1 MAPKFGTSGLRGL
14 VIELTPELIEGYVHA
29 FLQVCP
35 IGSGLFVARDLRQS
49 SPDIASWVIATARRA
64 GYHVTDCGAAP
75 TPALA
80 LAAMEAGA
88 ASIMITGSH
97 IPADRN
103 GLKFYLPSGEISKY
117 DELNIV
123 SALDKVKA
131 GDHSELGQITQL
143 NVGPYW
149 VERYVQAF
157 GATSLKGLR
166 IGVWSHSSV
175 ARDLLLDVLT
185 RMGARTV
192 ELGRSDDFIPVDTE
206 AVPSWAREKI
216 VKWCKEHSLDALVST
231 DGDGD
236 RPLLADSAGNLVLGD
251 VLGQITAR
259 VVGAEVVVTPISSN
273 SGVEAIKCFKE
284 VVRTRIGSPFVIAGM
299 QQAGGRVIGYE
310 ANGGFL
316 LGFNANLPNGSM
328 KALPTRD
335 SLLPILAPLSL
346 LMTDNSLT
354 NVVSKEPARFTAADR
369 LEAVPSDLANDL
381 IQQWERNPS
390 YLASFFE
397 ELGETPKDINVID
410 GLRITLSSG
419 KIVHF
424 RPSGNAPELR
434 IYVEAESLSAAEALL
449 RHSRRRLA
457 EYFPAVS
464 K

>member
-14 VIELTPELIEGYVHA
+14 VIELTPELIADYVHA

-35 IGSGLFVARDLRQS
+35 IGTGLFVARDLRQS

-80 LAAMEAGA
+80 LAAMDAGA

-103 GLKFYLPSGEISKY
+103 GLKFYLPSGEISKH

-123 SALDKVKA
+123 SALGQVKA
-131 GDHSELGQITQL
+131 GDQGELGQITQL
-143 NVGPYW
+143 DVGPAW
-149 VERYVQAF
+149 VARYVQAF
-157 GATSLKGLR
+157 GATSLQGLR
-166 IGVWSHSSV
+166 VGVWSHSSV

-185 RMGARTV
+185 KMGARTV

-206 AVPSWAREKI
+206 AVPSWARENI
-216 VKWCKEHSLDALVST
+216 VKWCAEHSLDALVST

-236 RPLLADSAGNLVLGD
+236 RPLLADSNGNLVLGD
-251 VLGQITAR
+251 ILGQITAR
-259 VVGAEVVVTPISSN
+259 VVDAEVVVTPISSN
-273 SGVEAIKCFKE
+273 SGVDVSKHFKT

-299 QQAGGRVIGYE
+299 QQSKGRMIGYE

-316 LGFNANLPNGSM
+316 LGFDAKLPNGPM
-328 KALPTRD
+328 KTLPTRD

-346 LMTDNSLT
+346 LITNKSLADI
-354 NVVSKEPARFTAADR
+354 VSKEPARFTASDR
-369 LEAVPSDLANDL
+369 IESVPSDQVNNLIAEWKTDADSLA
-381 IQQWERNPS
+381 E
-390 YLASFFE
+390 FFAGVNE
-397 ELGETPKDINVID
+397 IPATTDVTD
-410 GLRITLSSG
+410 GLRITLTSG
-419 KIVHF
+419 NIAHF

-434 IYVEAESLSAAEALL
+434 IYVEAGSNSAAEALL
-449 RHSRRRLA
+449 RYSHSKLA
-457 EYFPAVS
+457 DYFSVATG
-464 K
+464 